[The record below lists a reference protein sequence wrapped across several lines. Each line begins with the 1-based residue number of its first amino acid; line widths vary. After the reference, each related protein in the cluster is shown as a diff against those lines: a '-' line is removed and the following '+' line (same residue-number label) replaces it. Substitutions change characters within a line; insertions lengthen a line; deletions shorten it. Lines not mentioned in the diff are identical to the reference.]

1 MQTRT
6 DEAPGTGSAPVR
18 YTRVAAWLHWLIA
31 ALILITIPLIL
42 FGGSGKTALH
52 DTATNAHKLVGITIL
67 LLTVARI
74 LWRLTHRPPALP
86 ETMTRTLR
94 TAAKAVHILFYI
106 LLLAMPLSGWWM
118 TSAFPKRHPIE
129 AGLFDI
135 PFLPVP
141 VNIASAGGAHEVHE
155 IGAWLMIALVILH
168 IAAAFKHQFINRD
181 DILPR
186 MARR

>member
-1 MQTRT
+1 M
-6 DEAPGTGSAPVR
+6 R

-67 LLTVARI
+67 LLT
-74 LWRLTHRPPALP
+74 ALP